1 MFEALWVHNG
11 ELEAISAEE
20 ALELPHYEDEQFNS
34 SESEDI
40 QERLKEE
47 NLEPLTEKEYNI
59 LFAVTPRK
67 GCERTRKNTTYSVR
81 PHFKRHFNIED
92 YREMFPDD
100 TRRGEIIRNLT
111 HIENSRWHNN
121 WVSALGEFCDIT
133 EKRVWDEETGKYKY
147 PDALCKATNT
157 VFEVQHSYIGR
168 FYEERNAFYKKL
180 GYQIVWIIDCTKTDI
195 YHDKQLKI
203 TENSCQSPIFK
214 LLTFDIKNDDIIYA
228 QMKDGKI
235 YRVYNAKQSK
245 DENGLGNAI
254 WGFNPIEE
262 YDNQDKFIEAIKDR
276 VDYQNTV
283 TEYHRKIEEEKAEQE
298 RQRKEQAEKEE
309 EERLLKEKPNLCDVK
324 LPPKYRMEARIR
336 TTKGK
341 KIDVRVCHFPDGS
354 FTARKIKRF
363 WEDLNWED
371 SNWYYV
377 SKWFNIYDERSTK
390 VIEIYTKPVLMNK
403 YR

>member
-11 ELEAISAEE
+11 DLEAISAEE
-20 ALELPHYEDEQFNS
+20 ALELPHYKDEQFVS
-34 SESEDI
+34 SDSEDI

-47 NLEPLTEKEYNI
+47 NLEPLTEEERKI

-67 GCERTRKNTTYSVR
+67 GCKRRTRNDKKSSVR
-81 PHFKRHFNIED
+81 PHFKRHLNIKD

-100 TRRGEIIRNLT
+100 TRRSEIIRNLT
-111 HIENSRWHNN
+111 HKENSRWHDN

-180 GYQIVWIIDCTKTDI
+180 GYQIVWIIDCTKTVPI
-195 YHDKQLKI
+195 YHDKQVKI

-214 LLTFDIKNDDIIYA
+214 LLTFDIKKDEDDIIYA

-235 YRVYNAKQSK
+235 YRVYNTKQPK

-262 YDNQDKFIEAIKDR
+262 YDNQEEFIETVKDR

-298 RQRKEQAEKEE
+298 RLRKEQAEKEKE
-309 EERLLKEKPNLCDVK
+309 EKLLKAENLWDKLHEKYK
-324 LPPKYRMEARIR
+324 MEARIITPKGEEMIVFVGHFLR
-336 TTKGK
+336 NDGK
-341 KIDVRVCHFPDGS
+341 KFTPPYSPFFAIWRDESKQFP
-354 FTARKIKRF
+354 
-363 WEDLNWED
+363 
-371 SNWYYV
+371 V
-377 SKWFNIYDERSTK
+377 SGCSK
-390 VIEIYTKPVLMNK
+390 VIQTYTEPVLMDK
-403 YR
+403 YK